1 MLHECNPIHQRRF
14 AARGAPPDSPLLA
27 SLSIASGVMNTPQAL
42 EYTEGE
48 RIHQEALHAQANH
61 RPQTGNA
68 RIV

>member
-1 MLHECNPIHQRRF
+1 MNVIRFTRGISRRV
-14 AARGAPPDSPLLA
+14 ARRLTRLLLA

-61 RPQTGNA
+61 RSQTGNV

>member
-1 MLHECNPIHQRRF
+1 MNVIRFTRGISRRV
-14 AARGAPPDSPLLA
+14 ARRLTRLLLA